1 MTSVDQF
8 IPVLDPGDAASN
20 HTLQVQL
27 LLHDL
32 GVASD
37 IYTEQTHPTLA
48 DRTRPYE
55 SHGGGPVLYQFA
67 IGSKM
72 ADALL
77 GGTGPLALNHH
88 NVTPP
93 EFFERWDPPLV
104 HGTNWGLH
112 QLDQLS
118 ARVDLAIAVSEY
130 NAQALRRN
138 GFRSP
143 RVAPILLDPTL
154 FVRSVDDDRV
164 RALQAGSADRAW
176 LFVGRLV
183 PNKAQHRLIAAL
195 AAYRRVFDPTAVLWL
210 VGGASSPRY
219 ERALRDYVTALGLD
233 DAVEFTGA
241 VGPDELG
248 ARYRA
253 AAVFVCASEHEGF
266 CVPVLEA
273 MHSELAVVAVD
284 AAAVAETVGTGGLVV
299 PEHSPLVLA
308 GAVHAVLGDPLRRRA
323 LVANGLQ
330 RLEQLSLAHARE
342 QFTDAVRP
350 WLERVA

>member
-20 HTLQVQL
+20 HTLQVQQ

-32 GVASD
+32 GVTSE
-37 IYTEQTHPTLA
+37 IYTEQTHPSLA
-48 DRTRPYE
+48 DRTRPYT
-55 SHGGGPVLYQFA
+55 SHGDGAVLYQFA

-77 GGTGPLALNHH
+77 AGSGPLALNHH

-104 HGTNWGLH
+104 HGTNWGRH
-112 QLDQLS
+112 QLAQLA
-118 ARVDLAIAVSEY
+118 ARVDLAIAVSKY
-130 NAQALRRN
+130 NAEELRRS
-138 GFRSP
+138 GYRSP
-143 RVAPILLDPTL
+143 VVAPILLDPEL
-154 FVRSVDDDRV
+154 FVRTVDDDRV
-164 RALQAGSADRAW
+164 MQLRGPATIW
-176 LFVGRLV
+176 LFVGRIV

-195 AAYRRVFDPTAVLWL
+195 AAYRRVFDPDAVLWL

-219 ERALRDYVTALGLD
+219 ERALRDYAAALDLS
-233 DAVEFTGA
+233 DAVDFTGA

-253 AAVFVCASEHEGF
+253 ASVFVCASEHEGF

-273 MHSELAVVAVD
+273 MHCDLPVVAVD

-299 PEHSPLVLA
+299 PEASPLVLA
-308 GAVHAVLGDPLRRRA
+308 GAVHAVLDDPVRRRA
-323 LVANGLQ
+323 LVAGGRR
-330 RLEQLSLAHARE
+330 RLEQLSLERARQ
-342 QFTDAVRP
+342 QFTDVVRP